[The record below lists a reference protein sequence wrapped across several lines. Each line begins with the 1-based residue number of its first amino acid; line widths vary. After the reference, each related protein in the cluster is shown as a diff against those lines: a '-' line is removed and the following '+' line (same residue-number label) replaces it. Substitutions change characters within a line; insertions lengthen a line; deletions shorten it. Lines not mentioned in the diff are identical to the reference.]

1 MVSQPAARRKHIR
14 YNNRPLTQNE
24 IDMNKLPAQLDDSAR
39 RQVAGWLLVC
49 CIMIFAMVILGGAT
63 RLTGSG
69 LSMVEW
75 DPIFGIL
82 PPLNEHAWEE
92 VFSKYRESP
101 EYRKINLGMDLHGF
115 KSIYWYEYSH
125 RLLGRS
131 IGTVFLLPFL
141 YFLARRMLTPR
152 LVPRLAVAF
161 VLGGLQGLLGWYMV
175 KSGLVDRPHVSQYRL
190 TAHLSLA
197 LVIYA
202 YLLWLL
208 FGILFP
214 SSQASDP
221 PTGGAGKAAPWLLA
235 LVATTIVSGGFV
247 AGLKAGLAY
256 NTFPKMGDQ
265 WLPPAGWM
273 LQPGWRNLFENI
285 ATVQFDHR
293 VLALLTF
300 VSIVA
305 FWNYARTRTLSQ
317 STRTGIHLL
326 LVMAIV
332 QVGLGISTLLL
343 HVPVALG
350 VTHQAGALTLLSVML
365 FVTHRLRDA

>member
-1 MVSQPAARRKHIR
+1 MVQYP
-14 YNNRPLTQNE
+14 T
-24 IDMNKLPAQLDDSAR
+24 QLDDSAR
-39 RQVAGWLLVC
+39 RQVAAWLMLC
-49 CIMIFAMVILGGAT
+49 CAMIFAMVILGGAT

-75 DPIFGIL
+75 DPIFGVL
-82 PPLNEHAWEE
+82 PPLNQEEWED

-101 EYRKINLGMDLHGF
+101 EYQKINIGMDLDGF
-115 KSIYWYEYSH
+115 KSIYWFEFTH

-152 LVPRLAVAF
+152 FIPRLAFAF

-175 KSGLVDRPHVSQYRL
+175 KSGLIDQPHVSQYRL

-197 LVIYA
+197 LLIYC

-208 FGILFP
+208 LDLLFP
-214 SSQASDP
+214 QRQSDAAWN
-221 PTGGAGKAAPWLLA
+221 GAQKAVLFLFA
-235 LVATTIVSGGFV
+235 LVAITIVSGGFV
-247 AGLKAGLAY
+247 AGLKAGFAY

-265 WLPPAGWM
+265 WLPPAGWI

-293 VLALLTF
+293 VLATLTL
-300 VSIVA
+300 VSVLG
-305 FWNYARTRTLSQ
+305 FWVYTGKKPLPSTARI
-317 STRTGIHLL
+317 GIHVLL
-326 LVMAIV
+326 ALAIA
-332 QVGLGISTLLL
+332 QVALGISTLLL

-350 VTHQAGALTLLSVML
+350 VTHQAGALSLLTVIL
-365 FVTHRLRDA
+365 FVSHQLGKQ

>member
-1 MVSQPAARRKHIR
+1 MK
-14 YNNRPLTQNE
+14 TF
-24 IDMNKLPAQLDDSAR
+24 PAQLEDSAR
-39 RQVAGWLLVC
+39 RQISVWLLLC
-49 CIMIFAMVILGGAT
+49 CAMIFAMVILGGAT

-75 DPIFGIL
+75 DPIFGAV
-82 PPLNEHAWEE
+82 PPLDPQAWEE
-92 VFSKYRESP
+92 VFAKYRESP
-101 EYRKINLGMDLHGF
+101 EYQKINIGMTLDGF
-115 KSIYWYEYSH
+115 KSIYWYEFSH

-131 IGTVFLLPFL
+131 IGTIFLLPFL

-152 LVPRLAVAF
+152 LIPRLAIAF

-175 KSGLVDRPHVSQYRL
+175 KSGLVDHPHVSQYRL

-197 LVIYA
+197 LLIYG

-208 FGILFP
+208 FDVLFP
-214 SSQASDP
+214 PKHTLDSSTNSE
-221 PTGGAGKAAPWLLA
+221 GKATPYLLA
-235 LVATTIVSGGFV
+235 LVSLTIVSGGFV

-293 VLALLTF
+293 LLATLTF
-300 VSIVA
+300 VSIIV
-305 FWNYARTRTLSQ
+305 FWNYARTRALSL
-317 STRTGIHLL
+317 SARAGIHLL
-326 LVMAIV
+326 LLTAVA

-350 VTHQAGALTLLSVML
+350 VTHQGGALTLLSVTL
-365 FVTHRLRDA
+365 FVTHRLRNS